1 MQSLMALM
9 IEQPPH
15 ISIVTGRCAKV
26 DVLIVD
32 DDRDIRAMFSA
43 YLEHEGCTVRT
54 ACDGGRAIDQANL
67 RPPDVIVMDMVMP
80 RFDGW
85 TALKRLKGAPSTAH
99 IPIIG
104 LSGLPMAR
112 EQARAVGFDAFLAKP
127 CRLARLWRE
136 IRALLDPARLS
147 CQTGV
152 GLTPTRLRPPLD

>member
-1 MQSLMALM
+1 MALM
-9 IEQPPH
+9 TEPLPH
-15 ISIVTGRCAKV
+15 N

-54 ACDGGRAIDQANL
+54 ASDGGRAIDQANL
-67 RPPDVIVMDMVMP
+67 RPPDVIVMDLVMP

-99 IPIIG
+99 IPIIA

-112 EQARAVGFDAFLAKP
+112 EQARAVGCDAFLAKP

-147 CQTGV
+147 CQTV
-152 GLTPTRLRPPLD
+152 IVPYSDPTPTLLRPPLD

>member
-1 MQSLMALM
+1 MMLMT
-9 IEQPPH
+9 EQPPQ
-15 ISIVTGRCAKV
+15 I

-43 YLEHEGCTVRT
+43 YLEHVGCTVRT

-67 RPPDVIVMDMVMP
+67 RPPDVIVMDLVMP
-80 RFDGW
+80 CFDGW

-99 IPIIG
+99 IPIIA

-112 EQARAVGFDAFLAKP
+112 EQAKAVGCDAFLAKP

-136 IRALLDPARLS
+136 IRRAARPRSIELPDRGRTLLRPDSDA
-147 CQTGV
+147 
-152 GLTPTRLRPPLD
+152 TPTPA